1 MHHPHRTKR
10 NSILTTT
17 LILFHS
23 SALVSSFESPPTIP
37 TQQLTCKPTGLIQDT
52 SCNFETIDEVNR
64 KLHSEISD
72 AVQLPIFRYHKVDL
86 YRECPFWSE
95 DGLCGN
101 RACAVDELDQ
111 NDIPAYWR
119 NSELSDLKTSS
130 LKDIPIDMKDKC
142 VVKEQD
148 YCVLDGDNGMPSN
161 GVYVDLLA
169 NPERFTGY
177 SGKSAQRIWRA
188 IYEDNCFDVPQRP
201 AFSPFST
208 PPPSSRAG
216 LDPHPDLVE
225 PGNADNGTCLEKRV
239 YYKLLSGLHT
249 SISMHI
255 CDEYLDPS
263 TGQWVPNLQ
272 CYLNR
277 IGLYPERLENLYFTY
292 TLMLRALSRSASYL
306 SSPRVELCTGDVQS
320 DSLTRKS
327 LDRLIAIA
335 HSYPVTFDET
345 SMFKSNPHGHNT
357 LKDEFKEHFRNVS
370 RIMDCVGCD
379 KCRLWGK
386 LQVMGLAT
394 GLKLLFEYEEG
405 SQDHSNFHLTRP
417 ELLGFINTLNR
428 LSESLAAVDKF
439 TKLWEQRFAEGTLPN
454 QIRDEKFDG
463 LASGKAA
470 QAISLSPG
478 LSPRPQSPFAGMP
491 ATEKEKPKKPKT
503 KLDSKPNDQSSKP
516 TASPPLSSTNS
527 QTPPSP
533 SNSKAKLTYSSNTH
547 SPSNNRSD
555 PTIQSNIRSHVIDLG
570 LLVRPASKM
579 FKMFSDKCK
588 ESFAMCSHWVHSLLG
603 QMKTLVFLSRSHNQ
617 NHHFQDQDLH
627 QRSSRNEKN
636 EL

>member
-1 MHHPHRTKR
+1 MHRRTKR
-10 NSILTTT
+10 NSILTT
-17 LILFHS
+17 LILLHS
-23 SALVSSFESPPTIP
+23 SHLASSFESPPTIP
-37 TQQLTCKPTGLIQDT
+37 TEQLTCKPTGLIQDT
-52 SCNFETIDEVNR
+52 SCNFETIDELNR
-64 KLHSEISD
+64 KLHTEISA

-86 YRECPFWSE
+86 YQECPFWAE

-101 RACAVDELDQ
+101 RACAVDELDE
-111 NDIPAYWR
+111 NDVPAFWR

-177 SGKSAQRIWRA
+177 PGKSAHRVWRA

-208 PPPSSRAG
+208 PAPSSRAG
-216 LDPHPDLVE
+216 LEPLVE
-225 PGNADNGTCLEKRV
+225 SGTSDNETCLEKRA

-255 CDEYLDPS
+255 CDEYLDPA
-263 TGQWVPNLQ
+263 TGKWVPNLQ

-306 SSPRVELCTGDVQS
+306 SSPRVELCTGDVKA
-320 DSLTRKS
+320 DSLTRQS
-327 LDRLIAIA
+327 LDRLIKIA

-345 SMFKSNPHGHNT
+345 SMFKSDSHGHNT

-405 SQDHSNFHLTRP
+405 AQDHSNFQLTRP

-439 TKLWEQRFAEGTLPN
+439 TKLWEQRSLEGTLPD
-454 QIRDEKFDG
+454 QIKDEKLDG

-478 LSPRPQSPFAGMP
+478 LSSTPLSPFIGM
-491 ATEKEKPKKPKT
+491 AAKVEKKNDKKLQVKPEA
-503 KLDSKPNDQSSKP
+503 DSNSAPITSY
-516 TASPPLSSTNS
+516 SPPTTHTQST
-527 QTPPSP
+527 
-533 SNSKAKLTYSSNTH
+533 
-547 SPSNNRSD
+547 NRSD
-555 PTIQSNIRSHVIDLG
+555 PTTRSNIRSHVVDLA
-570 LLVRPASKM
+570 LLAKPASKM
-579 FKMFSDKCK
+579 FKMFSEKCK
-588 ESFAMCSHWVHSLLG
+588 HSFALCSHWFNGLLG
-603 QMKTLVFLSRSHNQ
+603 QMKTFIHLSRSQNG
-617 NHHFQDQDLH
+617 NHHYQDDH
-627 QRSSRNEKN
+627 IHHDPHSRSEKK

>member
-10 NSILTTT
+10 NSILTT
-17 LILFHS
+17 LILLHS
-23 SALVSSFESPPTIP
+23 SALVASFESPPTIP
-37 TQQLTCKPTGLIQDT
+37 TEQLTCKPTGLIQDT
-52 SCNFETIDEVNR
+52 SCDFETIDEVNR
-64 KLHSEISD
+64 KIHSEISA
-72 AVQLPIFRYHKVDL
+72 AVQLPIFRYHKIDL

-111 NDIPAYWR
+111 KDIPAYWR
-119 NSELSDLKTSS
+119 NSELSDLKTAP

-188 IYEDNCFDVPQRP
+188 IYQDNCFDVPQRP
-201 AFSPFST
+201 VFSPFST

-216 LDPHPDLVE
+216 LEPQPDLIE
-225 PGNADNGTCLEKRV
+225 SGNTDNGTCLEKRA

-277 IGLYPERLENLYFTY
+277 IGLYPDRLENLYFTY

-306 SSPRVELCTGDVQS
+306 SSPRVELCTGDAKA

-345 SMFKSNPHGHNT
+345 RMFKSDSHGHNT

-386 LQVMGLAT
+386 LQIMGLAT

-417 ELLGFINTLNR
+417 ELIGFINTLNR

-454 QIRDEKFDG
+454 QIRDEKLDG
-463 LASGKAA
+463 IASGKAA
-470 QAISLSPG
+470 QALSLTPG
-478 LSPRPQSPFAGMP
+478 LSPRDHSPFVGMGAKAKDKAKKP
-491 ATEKEKPKKPKT
+491 TVHADLKPK
-503 KLDSKPNDQSSKP
+503 DQPSRPSTPAPP
-516 TASPPLSSTNS
+516 TSTNS
-527 QTPPSP
+527 QIIMSLPSAKP
-533 SNSKAKLTYSSNTH
+533 KLTYSSNAH
-547 SPSNNRSD
+547 GPYNNRSD

-570 LLVRPASKM
+570 LLVKPASKM
-579 FKMFSDKCK
+579 FKMFSEKCK
-588 ESFAMCSHWVHSLLG
+588 HSFAMCSHWVESLLG
-603 QMKTLVFLSRSHNQ
+603 QMKTLIFLSRSHNR
-617 NHHFQDQDLH
+617 NPHFQDEDIH
-627 QRSSRNEKN
+627 QPPSRTEKK